1 MSHPGQLTM
10 ILWQRCLH
18 WTKLEISDSCCCLG
32 RKANSIGEY
41 TTIPVRVP
49 WNLLHN
55 GTERMQGPSSVSS
68 LQITH
73 YSHCLVSSYLL
84 QLWICCCAAL
94 IVRCS
99 HTWESPRL
107 TRQDSGGRNVWNGWR
122 SLIDNSS
129 RTHPLTKKEKIGMH
143 TMITVY
149 LLMYIARQTYS
160 LTGFSSISYLPWETW
175 NSPSPNYPTRRE
187 PGQGNGHAS
196 PQ

>member
-107 TRQDSGGRNVWNGWR
+107 TRQWRQKCMEWLKEPNRQFFTHSPADEEGENRNAYN
-122 SLIDNSS
+122 DNSLS
-129 RTHPLTKKEKIGMH
+129 ANVYRATKLQSNGD
-143 TMITVY
+143 
-149 LLMYIARQTYS
+149 LLN
-160 LTGFSSISYLPWETW
+160 FISTL
-175 NSPSPNYPTRRE
+175 
-187 PGQGNGHAS
+187 GNLKQS
-196 PQ
+196 QS